1 MNRLKASFYEGL
13 VKEKKV
19 AIYQDDD
26 LLFRYFYGFTS
37 MDINEMKFVYTK
49 TVNDTYF
56 YDLYYKYKINNQGK
70 IKYGLNLALLFS
82 YVKHDKDIIEKMF
95 QELFSEEKAFL
106 QMKEKTKNN
115 LNEKKLRIEL

>member
-1 MNRLKASFYEGL
+1 MNKLKASFYEGL

-56 YDLYYKYKINNQGK
+56 YDLYYKYKINNQSK
-70 IKYGLNLALLFS
+70 IKYGLNLAFLFS